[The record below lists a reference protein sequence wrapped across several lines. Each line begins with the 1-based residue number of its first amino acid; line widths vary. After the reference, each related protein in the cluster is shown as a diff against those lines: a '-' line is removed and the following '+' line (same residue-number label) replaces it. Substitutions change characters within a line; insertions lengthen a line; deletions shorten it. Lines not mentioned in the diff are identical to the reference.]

1 MKKRKLK
8 NIPLTRQ
15 EWDEIKE
22 YQKITPEQKLD
33 ALEHHRDFVFVI
45 WRSNPKIYKTAQ
57 KFRKGEL

>member
-45 WRSNPKIYKTAQ
+45 WRSNPK
-57 KFRKGEL
+57 